1 MSRLSS
7 RVFTAMSSPQLDIKD
22 IAHLAR
28 ISLTSEEAATFQGH
42 LENILHYVE
51 QLERVD
57 VSGVEPTAHANP
69 VYNVFRKDAERPGLE
84 KDTALAN
91 APHQANGL
99 VIVPKVI
106 E

>member
-1 MSRLSS
+1 MMC
-7 RVFTAMSSPQLDIKD
+7 FTTMSSPQLDIKD

-28 ISLTSEEAATFQGH
+28 MALTDEEASTFQSQ

-57 VSGVEPTAHANP
+57 VTGVEPTAHANP
-69 VYNVFRKDAERPGLE
+69 VYNVFREDTDRPGLDKE
-84 KDTALAN
+84 TALAN